1 MISFTDDSTEIK
13 DLLSEIPKCKVNEF
27 KGEQEHKSSPVPTLT
42 EPNDSPF
49 RVRRLSRSFSIPNV
63 IKTNNIEAEES
74 EILLSSSH
82 DENKE
87 HENMSKSKFIL
98 LKRSR
103 SLGHIFLP
111 NLPNYNRET
120 IEKVETEVS
129 EDANSLTEK
138 VEALEI
144 EVLPA
149 VQNTESEK
157 ALYDR
162 RVVPLIDR
170 PQTSPPILGT
180 FKSSNDKST
189 EEPINKLSIL
199 DRMQKS
205 LGFFFR
211 CARNDGDTNE
221 EEYMNMKYP
230 VRSRTPDA
238 KFDKRY
244 KEKKA
249 VVVKLEAATRDVP
262 MQAVNFITKVDETNS
277 ASTSTAITS
286 KLGEAIKKIPAFYD
300 VSGPKGPLLQPQ
312 CSLTEGRKC
321 LVLDLDETLVH
332 SSFHIPEAHDLVV
345 ALGLP
350 DGSQQNIYVAK
361 RPGVDEFLARMSEL
375 FEVVIFTASLAHY
388 ADPVIDFL
396 ALGMNKH
403 LNEPKEIKL
412 RLYRESCLFL
422 RGLYVKDLSRL
433 GRKLEQTVIVDNSP
447 ASFLLQPEHGIP
459 IKSWFSDTSD
469 RELDALHESLLHF
482 VDSESVAE
490 WKSKLSS
497 V

>member
-1 MISFTDDSTEIK
+1 MISFTDDSREIK

-27 KGEQEHKSSPVPTLT
+27 KGEQEHESSPIPTLT

-49 RVRRLSRSFSIPNV
+49 RVRRLSRSFSIPNA

-87 HENMSKSKFIL
+87 LENMPKSKFIL

-111 NLPNYNRET
+111 NLPNDNKGN
-120 IEKVETEVS
+120 IDEKVATEVP

-149 VQNTESEK
+149 VQSTAESEK
-157 ALYDR
+157 AR

-170 PQTSPPILGT
+170 PQTSPPILST

-211 CARNDGDTNE
+211 CARNDDDSNE
-221 EEYMNMKYP
+221 EEYMKYP
-230 VRSRTPDA
+230 MRSRTPDA
-238 KFDKRY
+238 KFEKRC

-249 VVVKLEAATRDVP
+249 VVVKMEVATRDVP
-262 MQAVNFITKVDETNS
+262 MQAVNFITKVDEPNS
-277 ASTSTAITS
+277 TSTASTTTAITS
-286 KLGEAIKKIPAFYD
+286 KFSEAVKKIPAFYD

-312 CSLTEGRKC
+312 CSLNEGRKC

-332 SSFHIPEAHDLVV
+332 SSFHIPEAHDLIVT
-345 ALGLP
+345 LGLP

-396 ALGMNKH
+396 ARGMNKH

-433 GRKLEQTVIVDNSP
+433 GRKLEHTVIVDNSP

-459 IKSWFSDTSD
+459 IKSWFSDTGD

-490 WKSKLSS
+490 WKSKLSA

>member
-1 MISFTDDSTEIK
+1 MISFATDDSREIK

-27 KGEQEHKSSPVPTLT
+27 KGEQEHESNTLT

-63 IKTNNIEAEES
+63 IKVNVED
-74 EILLSSSH
+74 EILLSTN

-87 HENMSKSKFIL
+87 SEIFLSKSKFIL

-103 SLGHIFLP
+103 SLGNIFLP
-111 NLPNYNRET
+111 DLPK
-120 IEKVETEVS
+120 EKEKENVESNCEEVCDS
-129 EDANSLTEK
+129 VDSLTEK

-144 EVLPA
+144 EVLP
-149 VQNTESEK
+149 EREK
-157 ALYDR
+157 VSFDCRR
-162 RVVPLIDR
+162 RVVPHIDR
-170 PQTSPPILGT
+170 PQTSPPILV
-180 FKSSNDKST
+180 KSETQKSMAD
-189 EEPINKLSIL
+189 EPINKLSIL

-211 CARNDGDTNE
+211 CARNE
-221 EEYMNMKYP
+221 EDDNDKNIEDYKKYP
-230 VRSRTPDA
+230 LRSRTPDA
-238 KFDKRY
+238 KFEKKY
-244 KEKKA
+244 KEKKVA
-249 VVVKLEAATRDVP
+249 VVSESEVP
-262 MQAVNFITKVDETNS
+262 MQAVNFITKVDEPF
-277 ASTSTAITS
+277 ASTSSTVSGSSAASVS
-286 KLGEAIKKIPAFYD
+286 KLSEAVKKIPTFYD

-312 CSLTEGRKC
+312 CSLNEGRKC

-332 SSFHIPEAHDLVV
+332 SSFHVPESHDLVV
-345 ALGLP
+345 TLGLP
-350 DGSQQNIYVAK
+350 DGSQQNIFVAK

-375 FEVVIFTASLAHY
+375 FELVIFTASLAHY

-396 ALGMNKH
+396 ARGMNKH
-403 LNEPKEIKL
+403 LKEPKEIKL

-433 GRKLEQTVIVDNSP
+433 GRKLEHTVIVDNSP

-459 IKSWFSDTSD
+459 IKSWFSDTND
-469 RELDALHESLLHF
+469 RELAILHESLLHL
-482 VDSESVAE
+482 VDSESVSE